1 MILFVFCC
9 KKYHK
14 SIILGWFFWAFSAFS
29 QSSALS
35 FLYQMLHSIGETF
48 VDQLRHVCQFSSESN
63 QAAYF
68 QRWTDLLFQKVD
80 NLGGRIDV
88 HPCRFSSLCFLWMLI
103 GNRNDSVPNKSYYL
117 GIRCPAMLAA
127 YARGLFCWCPLVVQ
141 RMPIRWSIRD
151 HVVGTNFFNLFNFP
165 FAKVGLMIDYLNNVE

>member
-1 MILFVFCC
+1 M
-9 KKYHK
+9 
-14 SIILGWFFWAFSAFS
+14 AFSAFS

-48 VDQLRHVCQFSSESN
+48 VDQLRHVCQISSESN

-103 GNRNDSVPNKSYYL
+103 GNRNDSAPNKSYYL

-141 RMPIRWSIRD
+141 RMPIRWSIKD
-151 HVVGTNFFNLFNFP
+151 HVVGTNFFNFFNFP
-165 FAKVGLMIDYLNNVE
+165 LAKVGLKIDYLNNVE

>member
-9 KKYHK
+9 KKYHR
-14 SIILGWFFWAFSAFS
+14 SLILGRFLAFSAFS

-35 FLYQMLHSIGETF
+35 FLYQILHSIGETF
-48 VDQLRHVCQFSSESN
+48 VVQLRRVCQFSSESY

-88 HPCRFSSLCFLWMLI
+88 HPCRYSSLCFLWMLV
-103 GNRNDSVPNKSYYL
+103 GNRNDSAQINFIIWAFVARRIGSV
-117 GIRCPAMLAA
+117 CPRLVLLMPAGCSADAHMLVLK
-127 YARGLFCWCPLVVQ
+127 GPCGGHELL
-141 RMPIRWSIRD
+141 
-151 HVVGTNFFNLFNFP
+151 
-165 FAKVGLMIDYLNNVE
+165 

>member
-14 SIILGWFFWAFSAFS
+14 SLILGCFFLAFSAFS
-29 QSSALS
+29 QSSALP

-68 QRWTDLLFQKVD
+68 QR
-80 NLGGRIDV
+80 
-88 HPCRFSSLCFLWMLI
+88 
-103 GNRNDSVPNKSYYL
+103 
-117 GIRCPAMLAA
+117 
-127 YARGLFCWCPLVVQ
+127 
-141 RMPIRWSIRD
+141 
-151 HVVGTNFFNLFNFP
+151 
-165 FAKVGLMIDYLNNVE
+165 

>member
-48 VDQLRHVCQFSSESN
+48 VDQLRHVCQFPSESH

-88 HPCRFSSLCFLWMLI
+88 HPCRYSSLCFLWMLV
-103 GNRNDSVPNKSYYL
+103 GNRNDSAQINFIIWAFVARRIGSV
-117 GIRCPAMLAA
+117 CPRLVLLMPAGCSVD
-127 YARGLFCWCPLVVQ
+127 ARPSVHKGSCGGHELL
-141 RMPIRWSIRD
+141 
-151 HVVGTNFFNLFNFP
+151 
-165 FAKVGLMIDYLNNVE
+165 